1 MAEGIERLGEADRQP
16 RFAICRYLCVIAG
29 LLHAMAPYAHFQY
42 FGCLEESE
50 IRCDVGTSTDNMFE
64 AFSTHTVLQQDG
76 EQLCVILNTL
86 SCSPTSL
93 DRWMHVLSA
102 FASCGVF
109 YSTYLFS
116 FKVLAACAICETGTT
131 IGFPVTMA
139 HALCPLGRHYN
150 QDGKVKKPLYL
161 INTY

>member
-16 RFAICRYLCVIAG
+16 RFAVCRYLCVIAG
-29 LLHAMAPYAHFQY
+29 VLHAMAPYAHFQY

-50 IRCDVGTSTDNMFE
+50 IRCDVGTNTDSMFE
-64 AFSTHTVLQQDG
+64 AVSTHTVLQQDG
-76 EQLCVILNTL
+76 EQSCVIVNTL

-109 YSTYLFS
+109 YSTLFW
-116 FKVLAACAICETGTT
+116 FKVLA
-131 IGFPVTMA
+131 
-139 HALCPLGRHYN
+139 
-150 QDGKVKKPLYL
+150 
-161 INTY
+161 